1 MEEIIVIRIIDSNE
15 NIFNSIMAALHD
27 KSIKVMETSSSI
39 LSFGDVEIHPF
50 SRCVVKAG
58 KEVHLNHGE
67 YSMLYCL
74 AREPGRI
81 FTKSQ
86 LYLAAWGEEQILGS
100 NTVENTICRIRKKL
114 GLAPPNPQYIKTII
128 GTGYKLIIEPT

>member
-1 MEEIIVIRIIDSNE
+1 MEEIIVIRVIDSNE

-50 SRCVVKAG
+50 SRCVLKAG

-67 YSMLYCL
+67 LFYAVLS
-74 AREPGRI
+74 
-81 FTKSQ
+81 
-86 LYLAAWGEEQILGS
+86 
-100 NTVENTICRIRKKL
+100 RKRTWTD
-114 GLAPPNPQYIKTII
+114 I
-128 GTGYKLIIEPT
+128 YKESALFGGMG